1 MTVSDQFPP
10 NLIETN
16 LKSGVVIHQALR
28 NNP

>member
-16 LKSGVVIHQALR
+16 LENGVVIHQALR